1 MHYYFRCNTCDP
13 EQIRGS
19 YVYWCIFALFFK
31 LSIQYDYVIFFV
43 FWNKKDFKAIILF
56 SANVY
61 SICWKYFYSYQIC
74 KVFVSLIAA
83 EMAWI
88 LLAICSFTCI
98 ALQGRSKLLSVSLSN
113 YRRRNPRRIWKT
125 NIELFVYT
133 NDTLSKSITLA

>member
-1 MHYYFRCNTCDP
+1 MWPRTDKGFICILMH
-13 EQIRGS
+13 IRT
-19 YVYWCIFALFFK
+19 ILQTFN
-31 LSIQYDYVIFFV
+31 SICV

-56 SANVY
+56 FANVY
-61 SICWKYFYSYQIC
+61 SIGIKYFYSYQIC

-133 NDTLSKSITLA
+133 NETLSKSITLA